1 MPRGS
6 RIDAAGAIHHIVVR
20 GIDQKNIFENN
31 ADRDHFLFRLGN
43 ILQDT
48 QTDCFAWA
56 LMPNH
61 FHLLLRTG
69 SMSISTVMGRAI
81 DGVCLVV

>member
-69 SMSISTVMGRAI
+69 SMSICYCDEEAI
-81 DGVCLVV
+81 DRVCIMV